1 MAWIG
6 LSPGGCRAGPAPL
19 LEAHITIGD
28 LGEFGLIARIAAA
41 FPQDAAVSG
50 GRVVLGIGDD
60 AAVLRAPDRR
70 VVATTDMLIEG
81 RHFRRDWSAPRDVGH
96 KAAARSLS
104 DIAAMGAA
112 HASLL
117 VAFAAPPDLT
127 VAWADEFAAGL
138 AAECARGGAVV
149 AGGDVAKAEAITIAV
164 TALGDLEGRPPVTRA
179 GARPGDI
186 VAVAGRL
193 GHSAAGLALLQRGLA
208 HPAELIEEHRR
219 PRPPYEAGPEAA
231 VLGAT
236 AMIDVSDGLLADLGH
251 LAAASRVI
259 IEVSTARLRI
269 GGLLADAA
277 SGVITA
283 AADETRPLGG
293 AQAAGKTIRP
303 ARGRIRT
310 TVPMPGEG
318 DGPASAE
325 VSVAVPP
332 LSWVLGGGE
341 DHALAAAFPPA
352 TPLPEAWSVIGQVR
366 AQEIGAKAAVL
377 VDGEPYAG
385 VAGWDHFR

>member
-1 MAWIG
+1 M
-6 LSPGGCRAGPAPL
+6 
-19 LEAHITIGD
+19 TIGD

-41 FPQDAAVSG
+41 FPQGAEVSG
-50 GRVVLGIGDD
+50 SQIVLGIGDD

-81 RHFRRDWSAPRDVGH
+81 RHFRRDWSAPRDIGH

-104 DIAAMGAA
+104 DVAAMGAA

-149 AGGDVAKAEAITIAV
+149 AGGDVAKADAITIAV
-164 TALGDLEGRPPVTRA
+164 TALGDLEGRAPVTRA
-179 GARPGDI
+179 GARPGDV
-186 VAVAGRL
+186 VAVAGLL

-208 HPAELIEEHRR
+208 HPAELIGDHRR

-231 VLGAT
+231 ALGAT
-236 AMIDVSDGLLADLGH
+236 AMIDVSDGLVADLGH
-251 LAAASRVI
+251 LAAASGVI

-269 GGLLADAA
+269 GGLLAEAA
-277 SGVITA
+277 EGIKTA
-283 AADETRPLGG
+283 AAGETRLRDGSP
-293 AQAAGKTIRP
+293 AAGGTAGP
-303 ARGRIRT
+303 APVGT
-310 TVPMPGEG
+310 TVPVPGG
-318 DGPASAE
+318 SAGPVSAE
-325 VSVAVPP
+325 VSVAALP

-341 DHALAAAFPPA
+341 DYALAAAFPPA
-352 TPLPEAWSVIGQVR
+352 TSLPAGWSAIGRVR

-385 VAGWDHFR
+385 IAGWDHFR